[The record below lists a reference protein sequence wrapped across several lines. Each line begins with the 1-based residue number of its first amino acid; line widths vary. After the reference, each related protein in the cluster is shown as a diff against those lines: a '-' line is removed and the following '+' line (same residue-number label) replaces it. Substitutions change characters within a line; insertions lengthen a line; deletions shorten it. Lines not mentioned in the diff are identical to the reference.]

1 MKLLNLVKLFFFVF
15 VLFLGSAQGKGLEW
29 QKIELEQT
37 IKSQYQE
44 IISPLLK
51 RNEYYLQV
59 VVKYSDPGMPNFDDL
74 NQDTFKVSDVKF
86 DDSKGDYI
94 AFSKVGLEV
103 PVLGKAFKEN
113 QKKLKEMYRYNEAYD
128 LFKNFQS
135 IDVTLSIS
143 DAVSSAKV
151 DIVRNIVESYK
162 LSFSNFV
169 PKISVKKIKMSELK
183 DRNKVQSTFDIFDF
197 IGKFGNAIGMI
208 ITVLLLGLVAY
219 KLLKMWMD
227 FMENLKSLEN
237 QKEESNPQ
245 EEPKDDTN
253 EEEESVLDQQV
264 SEEQVDQI
272 EGFERFE
279 KLLELN
285 PQQSILLAKRWIK
298 QGDNDSRL
306 ALNAIAQQLDTDKLD
321 ILFDGLSSQE
331 REIWNTSIQGFLEGE
346 KLLEANL
353 IISEGVIKE
362 LVGGSAISDF
372 ELVDI
377 ILSMNVD
384 MVRGYIVKNKEY
396 GSFLCNLINPSL
408 ISDLLN
414 DLEVDEMNEIITNSL
429 SLDMKKLENNMVKFK
444 KDLSDY
450 CNEAKIKPFN
460 YKLLQVVSDISAEKE
475 AMLYRFIA
483 KNTSRSEIIAAA
495 SRNIPSE
502 LIYDLPDSCLKVI
515 MQNYPMEKKVNLL
528 SSIDEDKQQRLLN
541 SFTVEGSNA
550 REMIDMELEAIKE
563 NELQFKRV
571 QLNKDNIW
579 SEFVS
584 YVRVAIEND
593 ETIGAEAL
601 HVVEQWVSTLKEN
614 SSLAS

>member
-1 MKLLNLVKLFFFVF
+1 MKALRLVRILFVVFLLFF
-15 VLFLGSAQGKGLEW
+15 GGAQAKGLEW
-29 QKIELEQT
+29 QKIELERT

-74 NQDTFKVSDVKF
+74 NSDAFKVSDVKF

-113 QKKLKEMYRYNEAYD
+113 QRKLKEAYRYNEAYD

-135 IDVTLSIS
+135 IDVILNIS
-143 DAVSSAKV
+143 DAVSNAKV
-151 DIVRNIVESYK
+151 DIIRNIVESYK

-169 PKISVKKIKMSELK
+169 PKISVKKIKMSQLEDK
-183 DRNKVQSTFDIFDF
+183 SKVQSTFDIFDF

-208 ITVLLLGLVAY
+208 ITVILLGLVAY

-237 QKEESNPQ
+237 QKDESNSQ
-245 EEPKDDTN
+245 EEAKDGDS
-253 EEEESVLDQQV
+253 EEEESTLDQKV
-264 SEEQVDQI
+264 PEEQVDQI

-285 PQQSILLAKRWIK
+285 PRQSILLAKKWIK
-298 QGDNDSRL
+298 QGDDDSRL

-321 ILFDGLSSQE
+321 ILFDGLSAQE
-331 REIWNTSIQGFLEGE
+331 RETWNSSIQGFLEGD
-346 KLLEANL
+346 KLIEANL

-377 ILSMNVD
+377 VLSMNVD
-384 MVRGYIVKNKEY
+384 MVKGYIVKNKEY

-429 SLDMKKLENNMVKFK
+429 SLDMKKLDSEMDKFK
-444 KDLSDY
+444 RDLSDF

-460 YKLLQVVSDISAEKE
+460 YKLLQVVSGISAEKE

-483 KNTSRSEIIAAA
+483 KNTSRSEIISAA

-502 LIYDLPDSCLKVI
+502 LIYDLPTSSLKII

-528 SSIDEDKQQRLLN
+528 SCIDEDKQQHLLN

-550 REMIDMELEAIKE
+550 REMIDMELEAIRE

-571 QLNKDNIW
+571 QLNKENIW

-584 YVRVAIEND
+584 YVRVVIKND
-593 ETIGAEAL
+593 ETIGAEAV
-601 HVVEQWVSTLKEN
+601 HVIEEWVRSLKED